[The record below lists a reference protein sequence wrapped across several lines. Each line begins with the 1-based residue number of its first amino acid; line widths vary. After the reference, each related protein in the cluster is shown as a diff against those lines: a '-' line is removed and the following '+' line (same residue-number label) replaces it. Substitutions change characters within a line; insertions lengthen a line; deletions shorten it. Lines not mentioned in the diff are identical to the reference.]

1 MSIKNLPTFSKTKH
15 YLYFLLSHLYSKK
28 KIMINTYNETDL
40 HKFFKEKYA
49 KENQGFTEVK
59 VGEYI
64 CDIFTK
70 ESSIIEIQTTSL
82 NKLVPKIE
90 SLSKNYRTKVVFP
103 FPFEKYI
110 ENYSETGEL
119 LSCKRSPKKNRW
131 INIFTELFGI
141 LPLILEKKV
150 ELEIVAISISEK
162 RIKTEN
168 PVQTKNKSRR
178 FLKNWYKTGK
188 SLNQI
193 IETKN
198 FSSKKD
204 FIQILKEEFIINKI
218 DIKDFT
224 ATDLKKYF
232 TKRKL
237 YLVISLL
244 NKSGIIEF
252 TKTKKNK
259 RYYKLCET
267 N

>member
-82 NKLVPKIE
+82 YKLVPKIE

-119 LSCKRSPKKNRW
+119 LSCKRSPKKNKW

-178 FLKNWYKTGK
+178 FLKNWYKVGK

-244 NKSGIIEF
+244 NKNGLIEL
-252 TKTKKNK
+252 TKIEKNK
-259 RYYKLCET
+259 RHYKLSSY
-267 N
+267 